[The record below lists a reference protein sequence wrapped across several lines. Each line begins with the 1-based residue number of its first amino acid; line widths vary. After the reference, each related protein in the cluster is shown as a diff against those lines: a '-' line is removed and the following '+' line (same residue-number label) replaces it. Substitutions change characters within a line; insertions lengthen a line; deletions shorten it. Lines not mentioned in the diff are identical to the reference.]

1 MASAPDIQA
10 DDAEPIA
17 RKTKSWPLRIAAGL
31 AGLIGL
37 LLLIAAA
44 LVLGINTGPGR
55 DFVKDQVEALE
66 FENGLS
72 IGIGAIDGSLYDA
85 LIIRDLTLSDP
96 QGVFMRVPAAKL
108 DWDPF
113 AFVSNHI
120 DISALTA
127 ETATL
132 ERLPAFNETPPSN
145 DPLLPDYNID
155 IDRFEIEKFFIKAPV
170 TGQAR
175 VAFMSGNVQI
185 ADARAKVNFEGAALA
200 NIAPGQDGEG
210 GDKVVLRLD
219 AVPDDNVF
227 DLDLDLNAPVGGI
240 VAGLAGLDEAL
251 TATLSG
257 KGSWENWNGALAA
270 KLGADSLADLELSGR
285 DGTFGARGTANLTQ
299 FVPPAAASM
308 LSERT
313 AIDVSAILG
322 ERAAQIDG
330 RFSSPAFTLGTN
342 GRIDL
347 SDNSFDDFKAAF
359 VLLKPSALT
368 PYLRGQGLRAMLTLN
383 GDITAPLTGY
393 DINAARIAV
402 NDIDFVQLRASGET
416 RVDMEGM
423 SIPISATVARIT
435 GLDTAAGGAL
445 SDITLRGD
453 IAYQNG
459 RLLSDNLR
467 IRSDRIDAGVTLIAD
482 LNAGRYGG
490 AIDGK
495 LDNYRLESVGI
506 FNIETGVDLEADD
519 KGDYRLAGKARA
531 RSTSLSNESIS
542 EFLGGN
548 FIVTSDIAYGSDA
561 IARFSNA
568 RLDAPLLKVTDG
580 RGTYSPTGQFDV
592 VASAV
597 SDAYGPLGVQLAG
610 TITNPRAIIKA
621 ANPGLGVGLASVT
634 AVIRGDNGNY
644 RVDADGQTDYGPF
657 TADVTVAASSGPLAL
672 NINRAQIAN
681 IALSGRIRQ
690 SNAGP
695 FAGQLRANGQG
706 LNGTVQLGSRGPY
719 QTADIKMRA
728 RGTVLPGPARVRI
741 GSAIID
747 ANVILY
753 DQPEVVADV
762 QLANTDYG
770 ALNINA
776 MRAKVDYR
784 SGKGSAR
791 LLAEGRSGVPFRVS
805 ANADLQP
812 ELWRAAMQGKVR
824 GIAFKTDSPARII
837 PRADAYELLPTKVSF
852 GKGNMRLAGEFG
864 SGMKVQSRLDALDM
878 SIVNAFVPGMGIGG
892 SATGSL
898 DFVQANENAFP
909 KADARLK
916 IRNFTRTT
924 ALSVSQPVNVNFV
937 GQLQASGGAGRA
949 VVRRGGAVI
958 GRMNAGLTPLAP
970 GNGPWVKRLMQ
981 APLNGGIRYNGPAG
995 TLFSL
1000 AGQDNQS
1007 LSGVMG
1013 IAADFSGRLA
1023 NPQLAGIVRANK
1035 LTYEN
1040 LAYGTRLS
1048 NMSIRGKFD
1057 GDTLQLERLKAAAGK
1072 GNVEANGTISF
1083 AADQGFAMNVK
1094 VTLDKARLARS
1105 DALAATATGALTF
1118 SKTQGQT
1125 ALLAG
1130 RILLPETRYKV
1141 VQQGAAE
1148 IPDLTGVRFKTPANS
1163 ARITGNERAVAA
1175 SGMFD
1180 KIRLDL
1186 DLIAPEKLYVSGMGL
1201 ESEWSA
1207 DIKINGTS
1215 AAPRMAGNVELIRGT
1230 LGFAGRSFA
1239 LVDGRLNFTG
1249 GRTLDPTILLSAR
1262 EDIEDVAVTV
1272 GVSGQAFS
1280 PQIAFTS
1287 SPGLPQDEIVS
1298 RILFG
1303 SYVGNLSAI
1312 QTVQLAASLNSLRS
1326 TGGGLNPLGKLR
1338 SATGIDRLR
1347 ILGSD
1352 QSTGRGTALA
1362 AGQYITDDVYIE
1374 VITDARGFTATQLE
1388 ISLTPALS
1396 VLSQAGGAIGTNV
1409 NVRYRKDY

>member
-1 MASAPDIQA
+1 MASAPEIQEV
-10 DDAEPIA
+10 DAEPSA
-17 RKTKSWPLRIAAGL
+17 GKGWSWPLRIAAGF
-31 AGLIGL
+31 AGLIAL

-44 LVLGINTGPGR
+44 LVLGINTSPGR

-72 IGIGAIDGSLYDA
+72 IGIGAIDGSLYDEMT
-85 LIIRDLTLSDP
+85 IRDLTLSDP
-96 QGVFMRVPAAKL
+96 QGVFLRVPAANV
-108 DWDPF
+108 DWNPF
-113 AFVSNHI
+113 AFTRSHI

-132 ERLPAFNETPPSN
+132 ERLPEFTETPPSD
-145 DPLLPDYNID
+145 DPLLPDYD
-155 IDRFEIEKFFIKAPV
+155 IDVGRFEIEKFFIKAPV
-170 TGQAR
+170 TGQTR
-175 VAFMSGNVQI
+175 VASMSGDVQI
-185 ADARAKVNFEGAALA
+185 ADARAKVNFEGSALA
-200 NIAPGQDGEG
+200 NMVAGQDDAG

-227 DLDLDLNAPVGGI
+227 DLELDLNAPASGI
-240 VAGLAGLDEAL
+240 ISGLAGFDEAL
-251 TATLSG
+251 TAQLSG
-257 KGSWENWNGALAA
+257 KGSWENWNGQLAA
-270 KLGADSLADLELSGR
+270 TLGEDSLADLELSGR
-285 DGTFGARGTANLTQ
+285 DGTFGADGAVSLGK
-299 FVPPAAASM
+299 FAPPAATSL
-308 LSERT
+308 LSDTT
-313 AIDVSAILG
+313 AIDVSAILD
-322 ERAAQIDG
+322 ERSAQIDG

-342 GRIDL
+342 GLIDL
-347 SDNSFDDFKAAF
+347 SDNNFDNFKAAF

-368 PYLRGQGLRAMLTLN
+368 PNLRGEGLRAMLTLN
-383 GDITAPLTGY
+383 GEIAAPLVNY

-402 NDIDFVQLRASGET
+402 NDIDLIGLRARGET
-416 RVDMEGM
+416 RVDREGM
-423 SIPISATVARIT
+423 SIPVSATVARIS

-453 IAYQNG
+453 IAYQDG

-467 IRSDRIDAGVTLIAD
+467 IRSDRIDAGVTLVAD
-482 LNAGRYGG
+482 LNAGRYGA

-495 LDNYRLESVGI
+495 LGNYLLESVGI
-506 FNIETGVDLEADD
+506 FNLETDVDLKADSD
-519 KGDYRLAGKARA
+519 GDYRLAGKARA
-531 RSTSLSNESIS
+531 RSTSLSNESVS
-542 EFLGGN
+542 EFLGGD
-548 FIVTSDIAYGSDA
+548 FIIASDIAYASDG

-568 RLDAPLLKVTDG
+568 RLDAPLLKVTGG
-580 RGTYSPTGQFDV
+580 RGTYSLDGQFDV
-592 VASAV
+592 AASAV
-597 SDAYGPLGVQLAG
+597 SDAYGPLGLQLAG

-644 RVDADGQTDYGPF
+644 RVDADGQSDYGPF
-657 TADVTVAASSGPLAL
+657 TADVTVAAGSGPLAL
-672 NINRAQIAN
+672 NINRADIAG
-681 IALSGRIRQ
+681 IGLTGRMQ
-690 SNAGP
+690 QTSAGP
-695 FAGQLRANGQG
+695 FTGQLTANGQG
-706 LNGTVQLGSRGPY
+706 LNGTVQLGARGQY

-747 ANVILY
+747 ANVVLY

-784 SGKGSAR
+784 GGKGSAK
-791 LLAEGRSGVPFRVS
+791 LLAEGRSGVPFRIS
-805 ANADLQP
+805 ANADLQS

-837 PRADAYELLPTKVSF
+837 PRVNAYELLPTKVSF
-852 GKGNMRLAGEFG
+852 GKGSMRLAGEFG

-878 SIVNAFVPGMGIGG
+878 SIVNAFMPGMGIGG
-892 SATGSL
+892 TATGSL
-898 DFVQANENAFP
+898 DFVQASENAFP

-924 ALSVSQPVNVNFV
+924 AVSVSQAVNVNFV

-970 GNGPWVKRLMQ
+970 GNGPWMKRLMQ
-981 APLNGGIRYNGPAG
+981 APLNGGIRYNGPAD

-1013 IAADFSGRLA
+1013 IAADFSGSLA

-1040 LAYGTRLS
+1040 LVYGTRLS
-1048 NMSIRGKFD
+1048 NMTVQGKFE
-1057 GDTLQLERLKAAAGK
+1057 GNELQLERLEAAAGK
-1072 GNVEANGTISF
+1072 GSVKASGSISL
-1083 AADQGFAMNVK
+1083 AADQGFPMNVK

-1105 DALAATATGALTF
+1105 DALAATATGTLTF
-1118 SKTQGQT
+1118 SKLQGQT

-1148 IPDLTGVRFKTPANS
+1148 LPNLTGVRFKPPAKS
-1163 ARITGNERAVAA
+1163 ARITGNETAIAA
-1175 SGMFD
+1175 AGMFD
-1180 KIRLDL
+1180 QIRLDL
-1186 DLIAPEKLYVSGMGL
+1186 ELVAPEKLYVSGMGL

-1215 AAPRMAGNVELIRGT
+1215 AAPRMAGSVELIRGT

-1239 LVDGRLNFTG
+1239 LVDGRLGFTG

-1272 GVSGQAFS
+1272 NVSGQAFS

-1287 SPGLPQDEIVS
+1287 SPGLPQDEIIS

-1303 SYVGNLSAI
+1303 SSVGNLSAI

-1347 ILGSD
+1347 IVGSD